1 MDITHLEKQIQ
12 HKQSF
17 LCLGLDSDL
26 SKIPNHLLNE
36 VDPIFSFNKSLL
48 DSLNKLIVAVKINT
62 AFYEVHG
69 SKGWETLEKTIDYIN
84 NTYPNL
90 FTIADA
96 KRGDIGNTAKPS
108 CCSSCQ
114 SHSATCGEL

>member
-48 DSLNKLIVAVKINT
+48 DSLNELIVAVKINT
-62 AFYEVHG
+62 AFYEANG
-69 SKGWETLEKTIDYIN
+69 SSGWLTL
-84 NTYPNL
+84 
-90 FTIADA
+90 
-96 KRGDIGNTAKPS
+96 
-108 CCSSCQ
+108 
-114 SHSATCGEL
+114 